1 MTHTR
6 APSSARP
13 QPCAGAARRRPTS
26 SSSANT
32 PTTTAWPIT
41 TTVFGTPIDVTLAEL
56 AIEASYPA
64 DPESAETLRLLA
76 TDRPL
81 HA

>member
-1 MTHTR
+1 
-6 APSSARP
+6 
-13 QPCAGAARRRPTS
+13 
-26 SSSANT
+26 
-32 PTTTAWPIT
+32 
-41 TTVFGTPIDVTLAEL
+41 VFGTPIDVTLAEL